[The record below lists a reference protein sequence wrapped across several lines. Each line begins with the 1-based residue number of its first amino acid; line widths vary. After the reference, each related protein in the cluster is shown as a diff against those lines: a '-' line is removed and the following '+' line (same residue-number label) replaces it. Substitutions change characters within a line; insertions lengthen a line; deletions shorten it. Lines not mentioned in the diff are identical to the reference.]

1 MRSGTARAIA
11 GQRRSARFDPGAGL
25 IPRNI
30 ACAFRWRAD
39 APSLPTRRRWAASAH
54 PKETEM
60 TDTKYWWQSRT
71 MWVNLVAALFA
82 MLGAFGL
89 LPASIDQDSAVS
101 AIMGAVA
108 IANVVLRLV
117 TRHAIA

>member
-1 MRSGTARAIA
+1 
-11 GQRRSARFDPGAGL
+11 
-25 IPRNI
+25 
-30 ACAFRWRAD
+30 
-39 APSLPTRRRWAASAH
+39 
-54 PKETEM
+54 M